1 MPKLVASLSRRDV
14 LRRGAMATTVPFVAP
29 FIIRG
34 RHTVFGDTPFAQ
46 DFSARAIRLV
56 EEATVMDMLCPLSI
70 AGDYT
75 EKWMLDPATFDQEDF
90 ELYRDSG
97 INVFHPTGGGSGG
110 RDAHERALRWAAE
123 WNGFLA
129 HQSDRFLRITTP
141 GHLDEVNVSGK
152 LGIILGLQNSDH
164 FRQVDD
170 VDIFYAL
177 GQRISQLT
185 YNSQNRIGTGSMED
199 RDGGISDF
207 GGDIVLRMNEVG
219 MAVDVGHCGDQTTL
233 DAFDISTKPVL
244 VTHSNARALNFGYA
258 RNKTDDAIRKMAQN
272 GGVMGITMVRSFVSG
287 EEPTTIEQLLDHF
300 DHVAGLV
307 GVEYVGIGADTD
319 IRGGYDASPPES
331 WAQIGGR
338 YRDQYKFREKIDMD
352 EMPTQKRTYLL
363 TEGLIRRGYSDD
375 DIKLMLGDNFKRV
388 LKEIWTA

>member
-1 MPKLVASLSRRDV
+1 MTKPVTSISRRDV
-14 LRRGAMATTVPFVAP
+14 LRRGAMAAAVPFAAP
-29 FIIRG
+29 FVSRG
-34 RHTVFGDTPFAQ
+34 RYTFFAGTPLAQ
-46 DFSARAIRLV
+46 EFSARAIRLV

-70 AGDYT
+70 AGGYT
-75 EKWMLDPATFDQEDF
+75 QGWMADPSTFSQEDF

-110 RDAHERALRWAAE
+110 RDAHERALRWAGE

-129 HQSDRFLRITTP
+129 YQSDRFLRITTP
-141 GHLDEVNVSGK
+141 AHLDEVNGSGR

-164 FRQVDD
+164 FRQLDD
-170 VDIFYAL
+170 VDVFYAL

-185 YNSQNRIGTGSMED
+185 YNSQNRIGTGSMEG

-207 GGDIVLRMNEVG
+207 GEEIVGRMNQLG

-233 DAFDISTKPVL
+233 DAFEISSKPVL
-244 VTHSNARALNFGYA
+244 ITHSNARALNFGYA
-258 RNKTDDAIRKMAQN
+258 RNKTDEAIRRMAQN
-272 GGVMGITMVRSFVSG
+272 GSVMGITMVRSFVSG
-287 EEPTTIEQLLDHF
+287 EEPTTIEHLLDHF
-300 DHVAGLV
+300 DHVARLV
-307 GVEYVGIGADTD
+307 GVEHVGIGADTD
-319 IRGGYDASPPES
+319 IRGGYDASPPER

-338 YRDQYKFREKIDMD
+338 YRDQYKFRDKIDMD

-388 LKEIWTA
+388 LQEIWTV

>member
-1 MPKLVASLSRRDV
+1 MPKPVASLSRRDV
-14 LRRGAMATTVPFVAP
+14 LCRGAMATTVPFVAP
-29 FIIRG
+29 FINRG
-34 RHTVFGDTPFAQ
+34 RPTVFDGTPFAQ

-75 EKWMLDPATFDQEDF
+75 ENWMLDPATFGQEDF

-129 HQSDRFLRITTP
+129 NQSDRFLRITTP
-141 GHLDEVNVSGK
+141 AHLDEVNVSGK

-207 GGDIVLRMNEVG
+207 GEDIVLRMNEVG

-300 DHVAGLV
+300 DHVAALV
-307 GVEYVGIGADTD
+307 GVEHVGIGADTD

-338 YRDQYKFREKIDMD
+338 YRDQYKFRDKIDMD